1 MKDVIL
7 LTYTNSIL
15 REKLAGAGFSVIEL
29 KHSIS
34 EHYLASLFAEKKHV
48 DHLAVVELIDENI
61 ERISGLIGLLL
72 EHSVEIVLITVRVS
86 EGIKD
91 FSLRYGIP
99 DILEHSDPQR
109 LLDYLLVTG
118 ESPESVGKIII
129 MDDDKPQVSILSA
142 IIKRFNYRPIFVN
155 SQNELFESLNQSNI
169 QLVLLNLGTADFD
182 ISSFVKRS
190 FSHSEIKKLPC
201 IAYKDIEKGLL
212 VNEVVSGL
220 NRLTRMIL
228 TPEELFSFLVN
239 LFLRRELS
247 HKIERLDAAVHMDTI
262 GPYLKGSLSQTIKT
276 AGEEIYSMKNIIRGD
291 NFNKLFSTSD
301 SLKKTFTKV
310 EGLKWM
316 IKEDFDRPTCG
327 LGV

>member
-1 MKDVIL
+1 MKDIML
-7 LTYTNSIL
+7 FTYTNSMM

-29 KHSIS
+29 KQSIS
-34 EHYLASLFAEKKHV
+34 EHYLASLFAEKKHI
-48 DHLAVVELIDENI
+48 DCLAVVELIDENI
-61 ERISGLIGLLL
+61 ERISGLIELLL

-91 FSLRYGIP
+91 LSLRYGIP

-109 LLDYLLVTG
+109 LLDYLLVIG

-169 QLVLLNLGTADFD
+169 QLVLLNLGTVEFD

-247 HKIERLDAAVHMDTI
+247 HKIERLDTAVHMDTI
-262 GPYLKGSLSQTIKT
+262 GSYLKGSLSQTIKT

-291 NFNKLFSTSD
+291 SYNKLFSISD

>member
-1 MKDVIL
+1 MKDIML
-7 LTYTNSIL
+7 FTYTNSIM
-15 REKLAGAGFSVIEL
+15 RKKLADAGFSVIEL
-29 KHSIS
+29 KQSIS
-34 EHYLASLFAEKKHV
+34 GHYLASLFAEKKHI
-48 DHLAVVELIDENI
+48 DYLAVVELSDENI
-61 ERISGLIGLLL
+61 EQISGLIELLL
-72 EHSVEIVLITVRVS
+72 EYAVEIVLITVMVS
-86 EGIKD
+86 DGIKEL
-91 FSLRYGIP
+91 SLRYGIP

-118 ESPESVGKIII
+118 ESSESVGKIII
-129 MDDDKPQVSILSA
+129 MDDDKPQVSILGA
-142 IIKRFNYRPIFVN
+142 IIKRFNYRPIFVS

-169 QLVLLNLGTADFD
+169 QLVLLNLGIAEFD
-182 ISSFVKRS
+182 INSFVKRS
-190 FSHSEIKKLPC
+190 FSYSEIKKLPC

-212 VNEVVSGL
+212 VNELVSGL

-262 GPYLKGSLSQTIKT
+262 GQYLMGSLSQTIKT
-276 AGEEIYSMKNIIRGD
+276 AGEEIYSMKNIIKGD
-291 NFNKLFSTSD
+291 DFNKLFSISD

-316 IKEDFDRPTCG
+316 IKEDFDRPTCV